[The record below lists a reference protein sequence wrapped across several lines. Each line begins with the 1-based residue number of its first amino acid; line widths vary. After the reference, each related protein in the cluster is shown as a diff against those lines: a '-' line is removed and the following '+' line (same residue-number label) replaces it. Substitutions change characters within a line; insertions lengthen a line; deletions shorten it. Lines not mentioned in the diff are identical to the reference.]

1 MIQDWR
7 EQIMRDVVLLGAVIR
22 EAFLEVVDLSWAHIR
37 KKEDSSV
44 EENSFSKEGELRIC
58 MCLHAC
64 KKIRL
69 FP

>member
-1 MIQDWR
+1 
-7 EQIMRDVVLLGAVIR
+7 MRDVVSLGAVIR

-58 MCLHAC
+58 MCLHTR
-64 KKIRL
+64 KKISL

>member
-1 MIQDWR
+1 
-7 EQIMRDVVLLGAVIR
+7 MRDVVSLGAVIR

-44 EENSFSKEGELRIC
+44 EENSFSKEGELIIC
-58 MCLHAC
+58 MCLHTC

>member
-1 MIQDWR
+1 
-7 EQIMRDVVLLGAVIR
+7 MRDVVSLGAVIR
-22 EAFLEVVDLSWAHIR
+22 EAFLEVVYLSWAHIQ

-58 MCLHAC
+58 MSLHAC

-69 FP
+69 FFVIFLKHYW

>member
-1 MIQDWR
+1 
-7 EQIMRDVVLLGAVIR
+7 MRDVVSLGAVIR
-22 EAFLEVVDLSWAHIR
+22 EAFLEVVDLSWAHIQ

-44 EENSFSKEGELRIC
+44 EENSKEGELRIC